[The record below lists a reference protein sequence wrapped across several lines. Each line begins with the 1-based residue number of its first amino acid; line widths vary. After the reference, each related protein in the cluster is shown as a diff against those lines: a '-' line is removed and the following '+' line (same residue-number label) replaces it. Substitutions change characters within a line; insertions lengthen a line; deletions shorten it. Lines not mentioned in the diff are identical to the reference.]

1 MSVPDFDPE
10 TLSVEERLALIDRL
24 WLSIAKDAQ
33 QGVSSASA
41 ALDLNRPLEAELVAE
56 LHQRVEAFKR
66 DPSKSI
72 RWEDLRAE
80 LRREVRVKLP
90 VVIGAAAAAEL
101 RDHLARVAKD
111 SPTTA
116 RHLNEELGTTFDLI
130 SEFPQL
136 YERFDGDLRRAVLK
150 RWSLGIFYERLADTI
165 FVAAIVDLRRDP
177 AAIRRRLG
185 LHESAAEFLAD
196 PASSAPTLA

>member
-1 MSVPDFDPE
+1 MSIPDFDPE

-56 LHQRVEAFKR
+56 LHQRVEAFKL

-80 LRREVRVKLP
+80 LRRKY
-90 VVIGAAAAAEL
+90 G
-101 RDHLARVAKD
+101 
-111 SPTTA
+111 
-116 RHLNEELGTTFDLI
+116 
-130 SEFPQL
+130 
-136 YERFDGDLRRAVLK
+136 
-150 RWSLGIFYERLADTI
+150 
-165 FVAAIVDLRRDP
+165 
-177 AAIRRRLG
+177 
-185 LHESAAEFLAD
+185 
-196 PASSAPTLA
+196 